1 MGLAKGHLGVTV
13 SSSDDRLTVSILPT
27 VIVQK
32 VS

>member
-1 MGLAKGHLGVTV
+1 MVLAKGHLGVTV
-13 SSSDDRLTVSILPT
+13 SSPDEGLTVSILPT